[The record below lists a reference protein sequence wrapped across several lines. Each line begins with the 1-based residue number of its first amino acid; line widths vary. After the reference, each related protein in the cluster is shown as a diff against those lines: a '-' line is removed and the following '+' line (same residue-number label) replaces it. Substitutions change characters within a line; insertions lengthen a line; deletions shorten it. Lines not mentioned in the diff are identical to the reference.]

1 MTMRYRIAFFNI
13 NAQTIHSAAVSLS
26 AKGVYEI
33 HTATNISYKKKP
45 GTLSLPSAQP

>member
-13 NAQTIHSAAVSLS
+13 KAQIIHSAAVSLS
-26 AKGVYEI
+26 AIGVYEI
-33 HTATNISYKKKP
+33 HKPTYISYKKKP